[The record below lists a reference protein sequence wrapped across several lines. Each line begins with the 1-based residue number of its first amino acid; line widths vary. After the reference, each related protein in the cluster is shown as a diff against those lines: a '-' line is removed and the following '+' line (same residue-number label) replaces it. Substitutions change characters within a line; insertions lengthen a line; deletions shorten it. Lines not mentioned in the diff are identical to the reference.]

1 MSVRRPFLPRME
13 IAINRASPKVVET
26 KLKKNQT
33 IVVVFDVN
41 VQGPS
46 DCAAIFDD
54 ASIDTIG
61 EKDSENFL
69 LHSLR

>member
-1 MSVRRPFLPRME
+1 MPRME

-41 VQGPS
+41 VQGPTG
-46 DCAAIFDD
+46 CTAIFDD
-54 ASIDTIG
+54 ASMDLIG
-61 EKDSENFL
+61 ELKQTFPYSPNSNF
-69 LHSLR
+69 S